1 LNIKSFIRKVIELG
15 NSLGTRY
22 IDDIRIR
29 ESDFTRHRKIT
40 LSHLYL
46 QMFANKGKSQK
57 NEINDFYKNIK
68 SPVEVSQTAFYNARM
83 KFNPE
88 ALLKMMQDLMQETYE
103 TEDCLITLNGYFVC
117 AIDGSDFILPST
129 PTNKEIY
136 GAAKNATDSEVVMA
150 SVSSAFDC
158 INKLF
163 LDIKINPYKY
173 SEQISAREHLRKV
186 KEVLPKDSKMLCIFD
201 RGYPSIRMIDQM
213 IDDGQKFLIR
223 LKNTDFKRETAKLI
237 KETDD
242 KWIDVIYDSTRTNAF
257 RKDIRFRQKL
267 LGTKYHLRFVKIPLI
282 KSDGEQVIEYLVT
295 NLDDTEFDTAALK
308 ELYHVRWDIESCY
321 RSLKSQFK
329 IEEFSGNRDIL
340 IRQDI
345 YASAFVYNTISMT
358 IAENEKVK
366 KLPEER
372 YRYEMKVNR
381 NYAIGVVKRDFL
393 EMFVLY
399 RDKKAAE
406 AARKRFEEQIV
417 KHTCPVRK
425 HRRYRRNKLAV
436 NKSKIAYRKSY

>member
-1 LNIKSFIRKVIELG
+1 MRKKSFIRKVIELG
-15 NSLGTRY
+15 NSLETRY
-22 IDDIRIR
+22 IDDIRIQK
-29 ESDFTRHRKIT
+29 SDFTRHRKIT

-103 TEDCLITLNGYFVC
+103 TENCLITLNGYFVC

-136 GAAKNATDSEVVMA
+136 GAAKNATDSEVVIA

-186 KEVLPKDSKMLCIFD
+186 KDVLPKDSKMLCIFD
-201 RGYPSIRMIDQM
+201 RGYPSIRIIDQM

-223 LKNTDFKRETAKLI
+223 LKNTDFKQETAKLI

-242 KWIDVIYDSTRTNAF
+242 RWIDVSYNSARTNAF

-267 LGTKYHLRFVKIPLI
+267 LGTKYNLRFVKIPLT

-329 IEEFSGNRDIL
+329 IEEFSGSRDIL

-358 IAENEKVK
+358 MAENEKVK
-366 KLPEER
+366 KASEER

-381 NYAIGVVKRDFL
+381 NYAIGIIKRDFL

-417 KHTCPVRK
+417 KHACPVRK
-425 HRRYRRNKLAV
+425 HRRYRRNKPVV
-436 NKSKIAYRKSY
+436 NKSKIAYRKSF

>member
-1 LNIKSFIRKVIELG
+1 MKKKSFFRKVIELS
-15 NSLGTRY
+15 NSLETRY
-22 IDDIRIR
+22 LDDIRMR

-46 QMFANKGKSQK
+46 QMFGNKGKSQK
-57 NEINDFYKNIK
+57 NEIDDFYKDIK
-68 SPVEVSQTAFYNARM
+68 SPVKVSQTAFYNARM

-103 TEDCLITLNGYFVC
+103 TDDFLLTLNGYFVC

-129 PTNKEIY
+129 SSNKEIY
-136 GAAKNATDSEVVMA
+136 GAAENASVTEVVMA

-173 SEQISAREHLRKV
+173 SEHITATEHLKKV
-186 KEVLPKDSKMLCIFD
+186 KEIVPRDSKMLCIFD
-201 RGYPSIRMIDQM
+201 RGYPSIRIIDQM

-223 LKNTDFKRETAKLI
+223 LKSSDFKKELAQLVN
-237 KETDD
+237 ETDD
-242 KWIDVIYDSTRTNAF
+242 RWIDVIYDSARTNAF
-257 RKDIRFRQKL
+257 RKDFRFRQKL
-267 LGTKYHLRFVKIPLI
+267 LNTIYHLRFVKIPLT
-282 KSDGEQVIEYLVT
+282 KSDGEKEIEYLVT
-295 NLDDTEFDTAALK
+295 NLDDMEFDTTALE

-366 KLPEER
+366 KAPEER

-381 NYAIGVVKRDFL
+381 NYAIGVMKRDFL

-417 KHTCPVRK
+417 KHACPVRK
-425 HRRYRRNKLAV
+425 HRRYRRNKPAV
-436 NKSKIAYRKSY
+436 NKSKIAYRKSF

>member
-1 LNIKSFIRKVIELG
+1 MKKKSFFRKVIDLSNNLEI
-15 NSLGTRY
+15 RY
-22 IDDIRIR
+22 IDDIRMN
-29 ESDFTRHRKIT
+29 ETDFTRHRKIT

-57 NEINDFYKNIK
+57 NEIDDFFKDIK
-68 SPVEVSQTAFYNARM
+68 VPVEVSQTAFYNARM

-88 ALLKMMQDLMQETYE
+88 ALLKIMQDLMQETYE
-103 TEDCLITLNGYFVC
+103 TEDCLLTLNGYFVC

-129 PTNKEIY
+129 PSNRETY
-136 GAAKNATDSEVVMA
+136 GVAENANNTEVAMA

-163 LDIKINPYKY
+163 LDIEINTYKY
-173 SEQISAREHLRKV
+173 SEHLSAKDHLKKV
-186 KEVLPKDSKMLCIFD
+186 KNILPKGSNMLCIFD
-201 RGYPSIRMIDQM
+201 RGYPSIRIIDQM

-223 LKNTDFKRETAKLI
+223 LKSTDFKREVAQLAE
-237 KETDD
+237 ETDD
-242 KWIDVIYDSTRTNAF
+242 RWIDVIYDRIRTNEF

-267 LGTKYHLRFVKIPLI
+267 LNTIYHLRFVKIPLT
-282 KSDGEQVIEYLVT
+282 KSDGEQIVEYLVT
-295 NLDDTEFDTAALK
+295 NLDDMEFDTTAVE
-308 ELYHVRWDIESCY
+308 ELYHLRWDIETCY
-321 RSLKSQFK
+321 RSLKSQLR
-329 IEEFSGNRDIL
+329 IEEFSGYRDIL

-345 YASAFVYNTISMT
+345 YAGAFLYNTISMA

-366 KLPEER
+366 KAPKER

-381 NYAIGVVKRDFL
+381 NYAIGALKKDFL

-399 RDKKAAE
+399 RDKKAAD
-406 AARKRFEEQIV
+406 AARRRFEKRIV
-417 KHTCPVRK
+417 KYACPVRK
-425 HRRYRRNKLAV
+425 NRQYRRNKPVV

>member
-1 LNIKSFIRKVIELG
+1 MKIKSFFRKVIELS

-22 IDDIRIR
+22 IDDIRMR

-57 NEINDFYKNIK
+57 NEIGDFYKDIK
-68 SPVEVSQTAFYNARM
+68 SSVEVSQTAFYNARM

-103 TEDCLITLNGYFVC
+103 TEDCLLTLNGYFVC

-129 PTNKEIY
+129 PPNKETY
-136 GAAKNATDSEVVMA
+136 GVAENASNTEVAMA

-173 SEQISAREHLRKV
+173 NEQLSAKEHLRKI
-186 KEVLPKDSKMLCIFD
+186 KEILPKDSKMVCIFD
-201 RGYPSIRMIDQM
+201 RGYPSIRIIDQM

-223 LKNTDFKRETAKLI
+223 LKSTDFKKETAQLVE
-237 KETDD
+237 ETDD
-242 KWIDVIYDSTRTNAF
+242 RWIDVIYDSVRTNAF

-267 LGTKYHLRFVKIPLI
+267 LNKKYHLRFVKIPLT
-282 KSDGEQVIEYLVT
+282 KSDGETVIEYLVT
-295 NLDDTEFDTAALK
+295 NLGDAEFDTTALE

-329 IEEFSGNRDIL
+329 IEEFSGYRDIL

-358 IAENEKVK
+358 IAENEKVRK
-366 KLPEER
+366 VPEER
-372 YRYEMKVNR
+372 YRYEMRVNR
-381 NYAIGVVKRDFL
+381 NHAIGVIKRDFL

-399 RDKKAAE
+399 RDKKAAD
-406 AARKRFEEQIV
+406 AARKRFEERIV
-417 KHTCPVRK
+417 RYACPIRK
-425 HRRYRRNKLAV
+425 HRRYRRNKPVV
-436 NKSKIAYRKSY
+436 NKSKISYRKSY